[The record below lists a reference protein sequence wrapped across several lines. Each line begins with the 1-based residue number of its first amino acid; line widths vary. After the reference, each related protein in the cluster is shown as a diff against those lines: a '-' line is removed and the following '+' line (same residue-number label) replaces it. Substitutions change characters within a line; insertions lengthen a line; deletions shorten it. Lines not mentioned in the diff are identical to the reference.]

1 MKTINNAVLRS
12 VFAVVLGLV
21 LILWPE
27 ATINYLVII
36 IGILFVIPGLISV
49 IAYFTRNREI
59 QPSAMFPIEGAGSI
73 LFGLW
78 LIIMPTFFVSILMYV
93 LGVLLI
99 IAGVQQIMTLIS
111 ARKWT
116 TVGFGFY
123 IIPVLIFIAGIIIL
137 SNPFQVAANTFMFLG
152 IAAIIYGLSELF
164 NWFRFKK
171 NTSSQTEV

>member
-27 ATINYLVII
+27 ATINYLVVI
-36 IGILFVIPGLISV
+36 IGVLFVIPGLISV

-59 QPSAMFPIEGAGSI
+59 QPSPMFPIEGAGSI

-152 IAAIIYGLSELF
+152 IAAIIYGFSELF